1 MELIGVTIR
10 VGLLTTDDQISPTME
25 TQQYIHISTLYHDE
39 KVLQFS
45 YNPNLGESWI
55 KFVDDSLYGSL
66 ILMKYIEWQ
75 YESVGLLTTVER
87 MLSFTQQAPIHT
99 HIYIVTWRKDSAVFV
114 KFWASRGWYLLDES
128 MTSIRWFDFNRI
140 YRVTKRIGLLIFP
153 KVKII
158 VESMIKIYVRT

>member
-45 YNPNLGESWI
+45 YNPDLGESWI
-55 KFVDDSLYGSL
+55 KFVVDILYGSL
-66 ILMKYIEWQ
+66 ILMEYIEWQ

-87 MLSFTQQAPIHT
+87 MLSFIQQ
-99 HIYIVTWRKDSAVFV
+99 
-114 KFWASRGWYLLDES
+114 
-128 MTSIRWFDFNRI
+128 RI
-140 YRVTKRIGLLIFP
+140 PNKQQ
-153 KVKII
+153 
-158 VESMIKIYVRT
+158 